1 MTVFLRVDVVGR
13 DGAGK
18 TSLTKSLTLQE
29 FDPDELST
37 RGVVFDRRCQ
47 IIVQEACDWTTS
59 LTSEHYR
66 DMYNK
71 NVTLIMAEAL
81 DTSEIKDTYFMSK
94 EREKQQENSPWGD
107 TVPGKP
113 LAAVK
118 APERADATGSSVFE
132 LPKAARVDSDPCNP
146 GVQEDVTD
154 VKPLSGQQSI
164 DFASQYSTTV
174 SYHSSVMRYP
184 SAIPFSPTSSNPQHK
199 SASAQKGQQQVVVH
213 HSTPK
218 IKEGGT
224 DPSAYFQKGNQS
236 VPFRPK
242 QKRKVMEAK
251 AEAVSVQQQ
260 KCQIDQRS
268 NGNMTRS
275 VETESPQCTVSE
287 SLVCK
292 NSDKMTDQVTK
303 VPDHIKTRVSRCLRD
318 KTYRQNAKGEM
329 VVTILDYAGQHVFYA
344 THQMC
349 MSKAGFYYIVF
360 DASKPLQDRTP
371 SIFRVKQGEIV
382 SIYRCDNETN
392 YDRVE
397 EWVSAIHI
405 METDDLRQTVL
416 FEEMRIALPV
426 IFLVGTHVDIL
437 VQQGG
442 SVKTQD
448 DFMRKK
454 LEGTVMAKHIVWAS
468 KYRMCFY
475 VDNTLTNPDNKVV
488 DPQVHLLRKK
498 TEELAQKLTQHHK
511 LPITWLKFEEEV
523 RELKKQDETRKTALV
538 EELFQLAMKSAGI
551 KNKQELEVLLHYLS
565 NRAVLLYRPKALKKG
580 SEEVV
585 LDVEWFISEL
595 EKVITIHT
603 DVPPMFR
610 NDVTRTIEKG
620 IMTSALLNYLLSDS
634 GSAQHLIISLMYH
647 FDLVCPYA
655 GLEETDLEQA
665 DDTKDFICLDG
676 PEEDIDS
683 SPEVITA
690 TDSCDCFIPCLLE
703 KSSPLESQ
711 QMDATLKTMPLLLSS
726 APLRIPQPLFYRV
739 LTHLCK
745 RFRHLPVLYSNV
757 GYFHISP
764 NHRLE
769 FSLNRYSFQFAVLSE
784 TEMPPRSTVCA
795 SFRKYIVHTVN
806 TLKLEGMAG
815 LQLRIGFQPSSTCL
829 SVSGVPGDDDF
840 VSLDGFPDQRQ
851 LLYNSKNL
859 QVEHPPELSMWYPQL
874 EQKVGT

>member
-37 RGVVFDRRCQ
+37 RGVVFDQKCQ
-47 IIVQEACDWTTS
+47 IIVQEACDWTTP
-59 LTSEHYR
+59 LTSKHYR
-66 DMYNK
+66 DMYDK
-71 NVTLIMAEAL
+71 NVTVIMAEAL
-81 DTSEIKDTYFMSK
+81 DTTEVKRKYFIP
-94 EREKQQENSPWGD
+94 EGREKPLTRRQRYPRSDPLPCESLTATKTPGD
-107 TVPGKP
+107 VSSISEFEQTV
-113 LAAVK
+113 AV
-118 APERADATGSSVFE
+118 
-132 LPKAARVDSDPCNP
+132 RVDSDHHVP
-146 GVQEDVTD
+146 GIQDNATD
-154 VKPLSGQQSI
+154 VKPLSGNQST
-164 DFASQYSTTV
+164 DFAPHSSATV
-174 SYHSSVMRYP
+174 SDHLQDYNEVE
-184 SAIPFSPTSSNPQHK
+184 
-199 SASAQKGQQQVVVH
+199 
-213 HSTPK
+213 ST
-218 IKEGGT
+218 
-224 DPSAYFQKGNQS
+224 
-236 VPFRPK
+236 
-242 QKRKVMEAK
+242 RKTVEVK
-251 AEAVSVQQQ
+251 AEAESAQQQ
-260 KCQIDQRS
+260 KLQLNQTS
-268 NGNMTRS
+268 SVSMTGT
-275 VETESPQCTVSE
+275 VYAEAETPQGTVSE

-292 NSDKMTDQVTK
+292 NSDKMTYQITK
-303 VPDHIKTRVSRCLRD
+303 VPDHIKNRVSMYLRD

-360 DASKPLQDRTP
+360 DASKPLQDRTS
-371 SIFRVKQGEIV
+371 SIFHVKRGEVV

-397 EWVSAIHI
+397 EWISAIHI

-426 IFLVGTHVDIL
+426 IFLVGTHVDVL

-488 DPQVHLLRKK
+488 DPQVVMLRRK

-523 RELKKQDETRKTALV
+523 RELKQDKTKKTALV
-538 EELFQLAMKSAGI
+538 EELLQLAMKAAGI

-585 LDVEWFISEL
+585 LDVEWLISQL

-603 DVPPMFR
+603 DLPPMFR
-610 NDVTRTIEKG
+610 HDVTRTIEKG
-620 IMTSALLNYLLSDS
+620 IMTSALLKYLLSDS

-655 GLEETDLEQA
+655 GLEVTDLEET

-676 PEEDIDS
+676 PEEDS
-683 SPEVITA
+683 SPEVLTA

-703 KSSPLESQ
+703 KSSPLESE
-711 QMDATLKTMPLLLSS
+711 QMDVTLKTMPLLLSS

-739 LTHLCK
+739 LTHLGK
-745 RFRHLPVLYSNV
+745 RFHRLPVLYSNV

-764 NHRLE
+764 DHRLE
-769 FSLNRYSFQFAVLSE
+769 FSLNRYSFQFSILSE
-784 TEMPPRSTVCA
+784 TKDPPRSIVCTFA
-795 SFRKYIVHTVN
+795 RDYIVDTVN
-806 TLKLEGMAG
+806 ALKLDGMAG
-815 LQLRIGFQPSSTCL
+815 LQLHIGFQLPGTCL
-829 SVSGVPGDDDF
+829 SVSGVPDDDDNF
-840 VSLDGFPDQRQ
+840 VSLHGFPDQRK
-851 LLYNSKNL
+851 LLYNSKNR

-874 EQKVGT
+874 EQKVGTFSL

>member
-29 FDPDELST
+29 FDPDKLST
-37 RGVVFDRRCQ
+37 RGVVFDPKCQ
-47 IIVQEACDWTTS
+47 IIVQEACDWTTP

-81 DTSEIKDTYFMSK
+81 DTLEIKDTYFTSK

-107 TVPGKP
+107 TVPVKS
-113 LAAVK
+113 LAAAK
-118 APERADATGSSVFE
+118 APERVDATGSLEFE
-132 LPKAARVDSDPCNP
+132 LSKAARVDSDPCNP
-146 GVQEDVTD
+146 GVQEDATD
-154 VKPLSGQQSI
+154 VKPLSGQQSM
-164 DFASQYSTTV
+164 DFASHYSATV
-174 SYHSSVMRYP
+174 SDYLSVMADP
-184 SAIPFSPTSSNPQHK
+184 SAIPLSPTS
-199 SASAQKGQQQVVVH
+199 AQQVVVY

-218 IKEGGT
+218 TKEGGT
-224 DPSAYFQKGNQS
+224 DPSADFQKGNQC

-260 KCQIDQRS
+260 KCQIDQGS

-292 NSDKMTDQVTK
+292 NSDKITDQVTK
-303 VPDHIKTRVSRCLRD
+303 VPNHIKTRVSRYLRD

-392 YDRVE
+392 YDRIE
-397 EWVSAIHI
+397 EWVSAIHV

-416 FEEMRIALPV
+416 FEEMGIALPV
-426 IFLVGTHVDIL
+426 IFLVGTHVDVL

-442 SVKTQD
+442 SVKIQD

-468 KYRMCFY
+468 KCRMCFY
-475 VDNTLTNPDNKVV
+475 VDNTLTNPDSAVV
-488 DPQVHLLRKK
+488 DPQVRLLRKK
-498 TEELAQKLTQHHK
+498 TEKLAQKLTQHHK

-523 RELKKQDETRKTALV
+523 RELKKQDKTKKTALV
-538 EELFQLAMKSAGI
+538 EELLQLAMKAAGI

-565 NRAVLLYRPKALKKG
+565 NRAVLLYCPKALKKG

-585 LDVEWFISEL
+585 LDVEWLISQL

-620 IMTSALLNYLLSDS
+620 IMTSALLKYLLSDS

-655 GLEETDLEQA
+655 GLEVTDLEQA
-665 DDTKDFICLDG
+665 DDSKDFICLDG
-676 PEEDIDS
+676 PEEDS
-683 SPEVITA
+683 CPEVVIA

-703 KSSPLESQ
+703 KSSPLESE

-739 LTHLCK
+739 LTYLCK
-745 RFRHLPVLYSNV
+745 RFRRLPVLYSNV

-764 NHRLE
+764 DHRLE
-769 FSLNRYSFQFAVLSE
+769 FSLNRYSFQFSILSE
-784 TEMPPRSTVCA
+784 TKDPPRSIVCTHA
-795 SFRKYIVHTVN
+795 RDYIVHTVN
-806 TLKLEGMAG
+806 ALKLDGMAG
-815 LQLRIGFQPSSTCL
+815 LQLHIGFQLPGTYL
-829 SVSGVPGDDDF
+829 SVSGVPDDDDDDF
-840 VSLDGFPDQRQ
+840 VSLDGFPDQRKV
-851 LLYNSKNL
+851 LYNSKNR

-874 EQKVGT
+874 EQKVGTFSL